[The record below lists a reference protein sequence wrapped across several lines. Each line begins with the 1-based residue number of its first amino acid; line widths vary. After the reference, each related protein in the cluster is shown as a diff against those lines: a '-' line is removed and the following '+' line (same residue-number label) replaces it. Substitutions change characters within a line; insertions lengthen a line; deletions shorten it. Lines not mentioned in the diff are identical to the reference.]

1 MKEKMKKVLGSMRK
15 KSTHSGVI
23 DEDIRST
30 YSAVSMDEPSITS
43 AATSM
48 RTSRSKVGSAFVP
61 VTKTTLP
68 KDISI
73 SSPEVVS
80 AKVDEEE
87 DFNKIQK
94 VQGALNP
101 THPGPG
107 GGGSIFGCYLPT
119 PLSLSSYP
127 LPLPRTPYRKNS
139 GSGVGWG
146 GGSEGMG

>member
-1 MKEKMKKVLGSMRK
+1 MLSSSPEKLRAMKEKMKKVLGSMRK

-87 DFNKIQK
+87 DFNRLC
-94 VQGALNP
+94 GP
-101 THPGPG
+101 TDAEER
-107 GGGSIFGCYLPT
+107 S
-119 PLSLSSYP
+119 SLSS
-127 LPLPRTPYRKNS
+127 PRAQEQCAQIQLLLHEFQES
-139 GSGVGWG
+139 I
-146 GGSEGMG
+146 E

>member
-1 MKEKMKKVLGSMRK
+1 MLSSSPEKLRAMKEKMKKVLGSMRK

-68 KDISI
+68 KDIRI

-87 DFNKIQK
+87 DFN
-94 VQGALNP
+94 
-101 THPGPG
+101 
-107 GGGSIFGCYLPT
+107 
-119 PLSLSSYP
+119 
-127 LPLPRTPYRKNS
+127 RKLITSNT
-139 GSGVGWG
+139 WK
-146 GGSEGMG
+146 

>member
-1 MKEKMKKVLGSMRK
+1 MLSSSPEKLRAMKEKMKKVLGSMRK

-87 DFNKIQK
+87 DFNTILKFR
-94 VQGALNP
+94 V
-101 THPGPG
+101 
-107 GGGSIFGCYLPT
+107 SIDSSSREHDTKTTTQFRYIWDKYLEF
-119 PLSLSSYP
+119 SQS
-127 LPLPRTPYRKNS
+127 
-139 GSGVGWG
+139 
-146 GGSEGMG
+146 

>member
-1 MKEKMKKVLGSMRK
+1 MRK

-87 DFNKIQK
+87 DFNKKQNSFFLENIFQK
-94 VQGALNP
+94 V
-101 THPGPG
+101 
-107 GGGSIFGCYLPT
+107 
-119 PLSLSSYP
+119 
-127 LPLPRTPYRKNS
+127 RKNI
-139 GSGVGWG
+139 
-146 GGSEGMG
+146 

>member
-1 MKEKMKKVLGSMRK
+1 MLSSSPEKLRAMKEKMKKVLGSMRK

-87 DFNKIQK
+87 DFNSFENRKRLHKITSFTFFYTL
-94 VQGALNP
+94 LNA
-101 THPGPG
+101 
-107 GGGSIFGCYLPT
+107 SI
-119 PLSLSSYP
+119 
-127 LPLPRTPYRKNS
+127 
-139 GSGVGWG
+139 
-146 GGSEGMG
+146 

>member
-23 DEDIRST
+23 DEDIRSK

-87 DFNKIQK
+87 DFNNTVFKGVIARAK
-94 VQGALNP
+94 RGRVVENEYEKANCRP
-101 THPGPG
+101 TRPDPTRRPSKRG
-107 GGGSIFGCYLPT
+107 GKMVKSRPT
-119 PLSLSSYP
+119 SYF
-127 LPLPRTPYRKNS
+127 KS
-139 GSGVGWG
+139 DQFC
-146 GGSEGMG
+146 

>member
-1 MKEKMKKVLGSMRK
+1 MLSSSPEKLRAMKEKMKKVLGSMRK

-87 DFNKIQK
+87 DFN
-94 VQGALNP
+94 
-101 THPGPG
+101 
-107 GGGSIFGCYLPT
+107 IFF
-119 PLSLSSYP
+119 S
-127 LPLPRTPYRKNS
+127 PRRFERAVRKRTKH
-139 GSGVGWG
+139 GQMLGR
-146 GGSEGMG
+146 EKRFL

>member
-1 MKEKMKKVLGSMRK
+1 MLSSSPEKLRAMKEKMKKVLGSMRK

-87 DFNKIQK
+87 DFNSTSFFSLIFSMLKTIWPCACVR
-94 VQGALNP
+94 VQ
-101 THPGPG
+101 
-107 GGGSIFGCYLPT
+107 
-119 PLSLSSYP
+119 
-127 LPLPRTPYRKNS
+127 NS
-139 GSGVGWG
+139 PMLMNFFP
-146 GGSEGMG
+146 EFKEF